1 MNELGPD
8 ARAILDAAN
17 GGDDPSDADRARV
30 RAGVLRKVGAVA
42 AVTAATASTTT
53 AAAATKAGVFGSLSA
68 LAKAAIVLSA
78 VTVVAGG
85 AYVARSRPTPV
96 AVAPSAAPIESAP
109 AIPSSTPVPSAS
121 APASASVAPPP
132 PSVIAPKPAPAPKK
146 PSVEDEL
153 VLLQQAQA
161 AMGGG
166 DPARALALLDEHAK
180 RFPSGALAEE
190 REGQRVLAR
199 CALGRPDAQSGAEK
213 FLASHPDAPV
223 ASRVRKVCGVP

>member
-53 AAAATKAGVFGSLSA
+53 AAAATKAGVFGALST

-96 AVAPSAAPIESAP
+96 TIAPSAAPIEIVP
-109 AIPSSTPVPSAS
+109 AISSSVPVPSPIAS
-121 APASASVAPPP
+121 ASASVAPP

-146 PSVEDEL
+146 LTVEDEL
-153 VLLQQAQA
+153 VLLQRAQA
-161 AMGGG
+161 AMGAG
-166 DPARALALLDEHAK
+166 DPARALALLDEHEK
-180 RFPSGALAEE
+180 KFPSGALAEE

-213 FLASHPDAPV
+213 FLAAHPDAPV